1 MKYLLLFLSLP
12 AIASA
17 EISDCG
23 EYNARA
29 VVRIIDSEMK
39 IVVNET
45 TQSEMIISM
54 PLLEQGKVAGHINRP
69 VTIKLLLTKKFDGMK
84 GVSDKILSTE
94 LRIPDP
100 IKAMDTGLTLVKKM
114 DCTKF

>member
-1 MKYLLLFLSLP
+1 MKYLFLLLLLP
-12 AIASA
+12 AVSLA

-29 VVRIIDSEMK
+29 VVRVIDSEMK
-39 IVVNET
+39 IVVNEK
-45 TQSEMIISM
+45 TQSETVISM
-54 PLLEQGKVAGHINRP
+54 PLMEQGKIAGHIDKP
-69 VTIKLLLTKKFDGMK
+69 VTIKLILTKKFNGMT
-84 GVSDKILSTE
+84 GVADKIISTE

-114 DCTKF
+114 DCSKP